1 LSIMRV
7 DLGELKQITNT
18 KKRLGEL
25 ADYKFVI
32 MKVDGKETGFMFT
45 DRELEAP
52 RRRAEV
58 QREDAPK
65 KRNFWQRVF
74 KKRK

>member
-1 LSIMRV
+1 
-7 DLGELKQITNT
+7 
-18 KKRLGEL
+18 
-25 ADYKFVI
+25 

-52 RRRAEV
+52 RRRAEI

>member
-1 LSIMRV
+1 MPC
-7 DLGELKQITNT
+7 G
-18 KKRLGEL
+18 L
-25 ADYKFVI
+25 ARRYGRQVLEVGDVI

-52 RRRAEV
+52 RRRAEI

>member
-1 LSIMRV
+1 MSTMRV

-18 KKRLGEL
+18 KKRLGEN

-32 MKVDGKETGFMFT
+32 MNVDGKETGFMFT